1 MPRTLA
7 TLLKRGW
14 PFLLAAASIA
24 LAITSYNMGEVLEK
38 HHRKLMEE
46 VHYAIAA
53 LILFVS
59 FYFIVLL
66 VWTVWTTVHDG
77 DDQ

>member
-1 MPRTLA
+1 MLRTLA
-7 TLLKRGW
+7 TLLKKGW
-14 PFLLAAASIA
+14 PFLSAAVLTVLVIVA
-24 LAITSYNMGEVLEK
+24 YNMGEILEK
-38 HHRKLMEE
+38 HHRKLMEN

-59 FYFIVLL
+59 FYFIALL
-66 VWTVWTTVHDG
+66 IRTVWTTVHDE